1 MRTYKSG
8 FNICL
13 KKSVIICLLLFVW
26 IISTLIVHACIKSSY
41 DTKIVTL
48 AENGLS
54 ASIVSFSSF
63 ANMGY
68 IEDYYS
74 GVASFNLYVEA
85 VSCYE
90 SKNAYQRL
98 AAYDEGKEILG
109 ILINEPEVAKVCM
122 QDILDKLNDVCDDVT
137 GADVHLCLA
146 SLKNILI
153 ERGDSYDD

>member
-1 MRTYKSG
+1 MRIKFG

-13 KKSVIICLLLFVW
+13 KKTVVICLLLIAW
-26 IISTLIVHACIKSSY
+26 IISVLVVHAFIQSSY
-41 DTKIVTL
+41 DEKIATL

-74 GVASFNLYVEA
+74 GVASFELYVEA
-85 VSCYE
+85 AFCYE

-98 AAYDEGKEILG
+98 ATYNEGKEILG
-109 ILINEPEVAKVCM
+109 ILINAPELAKVYI
-122 QDILDKLNDVCDDVT
+122 QDILCILNAVCDDVT
-137 GADVHLCLA
+137 GADVHLRLA
-146 SLKNILI
+146 ELKNTLI
-153 ERGDSYDD
+153 EKGDIYDD